1 MRRKFIWHKDRPFM
15 LVEPRPWM
23 LKSSLISDALK
34 TGGHLAVEMNEGY
47 LTVIRHWDKPM
58 TGVKHLYYTDLNG
71 TLPLPWD
78 MQVAA
83 VKIKD
88 YLIERKSKYVFV
100 YPTTIQLVVDEKVMD
115 ERSVSLDE
123 YDRRG
128 FEGMEKILRNFTGC

>member
-1 MRRKFIWHKDRPFM
+1 MRKKIVWHKNRPFM

-23 LKSSLISDALK
+23 MNSNLISDALK

-58 TGVKHLYYTDLNG
+58 TGVKHLHYRDSSG

-83 VKIKD
+83 VRIKD
-88 YLIERKSKYVFV
+88 HLIERRRKYGFIDPVSV
-100 YPTTIQLVVDEKVMD
+100 ELVVDGRVVAEKP
-115 ERSVSLDE
+115 VSLDE
-123 YDRRG
+123 YDKRG
-128 FEGMEKILRNFTGC
+128 FEGMEKILRNFTSC